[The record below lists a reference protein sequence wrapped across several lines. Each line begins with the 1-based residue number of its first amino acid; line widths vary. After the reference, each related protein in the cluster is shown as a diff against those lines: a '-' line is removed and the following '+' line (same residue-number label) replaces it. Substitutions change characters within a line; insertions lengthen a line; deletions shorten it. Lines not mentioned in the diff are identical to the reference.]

1 LEKILYKFLF
11 RICLIGILILIVKLA
26 TPFTFDK
33 WFPIDEIV
41 LSGEYKFLERE
52 QVQMVANN
60 YLEGNFFSL
69 NIHKLREGM
78 KKLPWIKDVDIYRK
92 WPNRITMLITQ
103 HQPIARY
110 GMQGLIN
117 EEGEFFGAAYED
129 YLPIIYGPKEK
140 LPYITNK
147 FFVFNEILNA
157 EFIKI
162 HKITYT
168 RKDDWI
174 INTSDGMTIK
184 LNDDKSDDALKR
196 FVDNFQTVLKSMNKR
211 ITSVDLR
218 YRDGFAISSDK
229 IEKNDPKL

>member
-1 LEKILYKFLF
+1 
-11 RICLIGILILIVKLA
+11 
-26 TPFTFDK
+26 
-33 WFPIDEIV
+33 
-41 LSGEYKFLERE
+41 
-52 QVQMVANN
+52 
-60 YLEGNFFSL
+60 
-69 NIHKLREGM
+69 
-78 KKLPWIKDVDIYRK
+78 
-92 WPNRITMLITQ
+92 
-103 HQPIARY
+103 
-110 GMQGLIN
+110 LIN

-140 LPYITNK
+140 LPYITSK
-147 FFVFNEILNA
+147 FFIFNEILHA

-168 RKDDWI
+168 RKDDWV
-174 INTSDGMTIK
+174 INTSDGMIIK
-184 LNDDKSDDALKR
+184 LNDDKSDDVLKR

>member
-1 LEKILYKFLF
+1 
-11 RICLIGILILIVKLA
+11 
-26 TPFTFDK
+26 
-33 WFPIDEIV
+33 
-41 LSGEYKFLERE
+41 
-52 QVQMVANN
+52 
-60 YLEGNFFSL
+60 
-69 NIHKLREGM
+69 M

-129 YLPIIYGPKEK
+129 YLPIVYGPKEK
-140 LPYITNK
+140 LPYITSK
-147 FFVFNEILNA
+147 FFIFNEILHA

-168 RKDDWI
+168 RKDDWVI
-174 INTSDGMTIK
+174 KTSDGMIIK
-184 LNDDKSDDALKR
+184 LNDDKSAEVLKR
-196 FVDNFQTVLKSMNKR
+196 FVDNFQIVLKSMNKR

-218 YRDGFAISSDK
+218 YRDGFAVSSDTIKK
-229 IEKNDPKL
+229 INHKL